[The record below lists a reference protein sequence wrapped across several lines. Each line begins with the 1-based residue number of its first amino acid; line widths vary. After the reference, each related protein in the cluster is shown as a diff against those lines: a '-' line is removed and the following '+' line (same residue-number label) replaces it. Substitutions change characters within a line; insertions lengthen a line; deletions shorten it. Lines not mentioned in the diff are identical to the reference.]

1 MLLSGAVIGPLTR
14 RRFNASLAA
23 LTASG
28 ALPRLAHAE
37 TSSAHLDVA
46 AMERARVLAAATSAL
61 TQPIAT
67 ITTVPSPHATPHDF
81 YSVLPADPNPAATT
95 KPRDAFRNHATALR
109 NGSVA
114 IATLTAAYVLTREDR
129 YALRA
134 GRHIAAWFVDPATSI
149 SPQFSY
155 AAYDPVKSLATTAA
169 VVDLVPLAEIA
180 RALSFLLDTD
190 ALSPP
195 ELAATKAWFTDFQTF
210 LNTDHNAFIAR
221 EAKDHTASA
230 WLLLSSAVAR
240 SLADEK
246 NLEACR
252 RRFRRPTLRNQID
265 SLGIFPHEITTAFP
279 YRNTL
284 FNFDL
289 LATACQLLSTQFDN
303 LWLYELDDGPGMR
316 SVAAFL
322 YPSIRDSAKWPAIAD
337 PESFRDL
344 PGRRSGL
351 LFAGRAF
358 DRPEY
363 VDLWRSTPAPDPM
376 QLPEPIAASFP
387 ISQPLL
393 WTARAPHGL

>member
-1 MLLSGAVIGPLTR
+1 
-14 RRFNASLAA
+14 
-23 LTASG
+23 
-28 ALPRLAHAE
+28 
-37 TSSAHLDVA
+37 
-46 AMERARVLAAATSAL
+46 MERASVLAAAASAL
-61 TQPIAT
+61 TQPIL
-67 ITTVPSPHATPHDF
+67 TVTAIASPHATPRDF
-81 YSVLPADPNPAATT
+81 YSELPQDPDPTNTT
-95 KPRDAFRNHATALR
+95 KHHTAFRDHATALR
-109 NGSVA
+109 NASSA
-114 IATLTAAYVLTREDR
+114 IATLTAAYVLTHEDR

-134 GRHIAAWFVDPATSI
+134 GRHLAAWFVDPATSM
-149 SPQFSY
+149 SPQFPY
-155 AAYDPVKSLATTAA
+155 AAYEQAKSVATTAA

-180 RALSFLLDTD
+180 RALSFLRDTD
-190 ALSPP
+190 ALSPQ
-195 ELAATKAWFTDFQTF
+195 ELAAAQAWFADFQSF
-210 LNTDHNAFIAR
+210 LNTDRNAFIAR

-230 WLLLSSAVAR
+230 WLLLASAVAR

-265 SLGIFPHEITTAFP
+265 SLGVFPHEITTAFP

-289 LATACQLLSTQFDN
+289 LATACQILSTQFDN
-303 LWLYELDDGPGMR
+303 LWLYELEDGPGIR

-322 YPSIRDSAKWPAIAD
+322 YPFIRDRSKWPQIAD
-337 PESFRDL
+337 PQSFRDL
-344 PGRRSGL
+344 PGRRPAL

-363 VDLWRSTPAPDPM
+363 VDLWRSTPAPDPA
-376 QLPEPIAASFP
+376 QLPEPVAASFP